1 MAQKRRSKQQKIR
14 ISYNAPVTLTFSLI
28 AVTILLIDKF
38 LVPNLIDLFFTATGK
53 IGSDFAFN
61 WKSPLDYIR
70 LFTHVLGH
78 ADWVHLINNLAY
90 ILLLGPLL
98 EERYGSGMLLL
109 MISITA
115 LVTGVL
121 NACFTSTGLLGA
133 SGVAFMMI
141 LLSSFTTISKNQI
154 PLTFILIV
162 LLYMGKEIIEGI
174 QSSNIS
180 SMAHIVGGL
189 CGSMFG
195 FIGSSSRR
203 PAVKT
208 TKTNNEKVEA
218 KSYNDKKPISRSSYS
233 SKKTQDEDSDSTVVI
248 SSVKF

>member
-1 MAQKRRSKQQKIR
+1 MAQKRRGKTQKLH
-14 ISYNAPVTLTFSLI
+14 ISYNAPVTLTFSLL
-28 AVTILLIDKF
+28 AVVILLIDQF
-38 LVPNLIDLFFTATGK
+38 LVKNLINSIFTATGK
-53 IGSDFAFN
+53 VGSEFAFN

-78 ADWVHLINNLAY
+78 TNWEHLINNLSF

-98 EERYGSGMLLL
+98 EERYGSGILLL

-115 LVTGVL
+115 FVTGVL

-133 SGVAFMMI
+133 SGIAFMMI

-162 LLYMGKEIIEGI
+162 LLYMGKEIFTGI
-174 QSSNIS
+174 KSNNIS

-203 PAVKT
+203 T
-208 TKTNNEKVEA
+208 TSKAAKTNIDKIENKYETEK
-218 KSYNDKKPISRSSYS
+218 KYGTKNSYTTNKK
-233 SKKTQDEDSDSTVVI
+233 QNEDSDSTVVI
-248 SSVKF
+248 SSAKF